1 MDKTTRND
9 KNCGNTNSHSTI
21 NINNN
26 KDTAINSNNNIDKTS
41 YTINDIGDDKNETN
55 LKKVNAHA
63 RMYDPVGNFHITNG
77 ATILQINFLANT
89 TAQGSRESGCVMVN
103 YWYNMDTVADN
114 VRQYEL
120 EYTVAAT

>member
-1 MDKTTRND
+1 MKAKDNRTG
-9 KNCGNTNSHSTI
+9 KNEKNEISHS
-21 NINNN
+21 N
-26 KDTAINSNNNIDKTS
+26 KNSI
-41 YTINDIGDDKNETN
+41 
-55 LKKVNAHA
+55 HA

-77 ATILQINFLANT
+77 ATILQINYLANT

-103 YWYNMDTVADN
+103 YWYNMNTVADN